1 MNVEWQASKYNSTG
15 VFIEQKDGKWE
26 QVAEKVKWPLLLLL
40 FPEPLFPTSTCGEI
54 EFYPFLKEKEP
65 TKKHLVDVTKLPE
78 DCYW

>member
-1 MNVEWQASKYNSTG
+1 M
-15 VFIEQKDGKWE
+15 
-26 QVAEKVKWPLLLLL
+26 AEKVKWPLLLLL

-78 DCYW
+78 DCY